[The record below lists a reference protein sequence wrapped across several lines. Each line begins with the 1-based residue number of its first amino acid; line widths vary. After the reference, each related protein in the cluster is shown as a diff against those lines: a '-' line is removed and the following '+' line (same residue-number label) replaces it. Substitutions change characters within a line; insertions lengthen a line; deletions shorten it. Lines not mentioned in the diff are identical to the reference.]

1 MSIWESNFLVK
12 LPWYGGMEEEPHA
25 KRQRT
30 SSVGPEDVLSEA
42 EIAAELAPQTDDDE
56 DVAYLDAEPDSAEW
70 EDLDAADW
78 DDPMMAS
85 EYVADIQRHL
95 KEVELTTLP
104 PRNYMASQT
113 ALTWDMRASS
123 TTSSSRFVH
132 TRFHLLP
139 ETLFLS
145 THLIDRFLS
154 LRAVA
159 PGKLQLV
166 GMACLLLAS
175 KYEETVSPAIANFT
189 QISDGAFSNAEMQQA
204 EQHVLRTLGWDLS
217 YPSPMH
223 WLRRV
228 SKAEGYQ
235 TQTRQLGKYLAEI
248 VLVEERLVGTPPSLL
263 AAAAMWLARLALGEG
278 DWLPASSTAAKDDD
292 EDATVTA
299 PKRAYV
305 LWTPTL
311 AYYATYAEAELLP
324 AARHMLRYVLQP
336 VRHESFYRKWAGKR
350 NMKVSV
356 YMREWALA
364 RWAEGSKP
372 DLALELPALKREM
385 RALQVRKEREAE
397 AKRARGEVGAEGD
410 GEEDGEDAEE

>member
-1 MSIWESNFLVK
+1 
-12 LPWYGGMEEEPHA
+12 
-25 KRQRT
+25 
-30 SSVGPEDVLSEA
+30 
-42 EIAAELAPQTDDDE
+42 
-56 DVAYLDAEPDSAEW
+56 W

-85 EYVADIQRHL
+85 EYVADIQRYL
-95 KEVELTTLP
+95 KEVEVRVVPYPHHPSPTH
-104 PRNYMASQT
+104 YMASQT
-113 ALTWDMRASS
+113 AFTWDMRASS

-132 TRFHLLP
+132 TRFHLP

-204 EQHVLRTLGWDLS
+204 EQNVLRTLGWDLS
-217 YPSPMH
+217 YPSPIH

-228 SKAEGYQ
+228 SKAERYQ

-263 AAAAMWLARLALGEG
+263 AAAAMWLVRLALGEG
-278 DWLPASSTAAKDDD
+278 DWLP
-292 EDATVTA
+292 
-299 PKRAYV
+299 RAYV

-311 AYYATYAEAELLP
+311 AHYATYAEAELLP
-324 AARHMLRYVLQP
+324 AARRMLRYVLQP

-364 RWAEGSKP
+364 RWAEGSRP

-397 AKRARGEVGAEGD
+397 AKRVRGEAGAEG
-410 GEEDGEDAEE
+410 GEEEDGDAEEDAEE